1 MISIGMRRL
10 LILPLL
16 ALVTLFCFQIAGNFR
31 PSLTPQVIAQPKT
44 RATAPDTGHEKS
56 RAAELVRRSIAA
68 DWNEVLKWL
77 RSKPAPDANDVRKKL
92 TEIKYKW
99 TGVDPQALAQAL
111 KTLLDSGQDIPTGM
125 GFAVGNH
132 GFLADW
138 PTMRVFLLDLLA
150 ASDPE
155 MAIETAREILDTARS
170 AEEYA
175 VALRSLTRPGMGR
188 ADDTELLNR
197 FDHLLARQ
205 DWQNSPG
212 FFEAFDLPRFV
223 GSSDA
228 ARLLA
233 SWEGNDKLRSMALH
247 EFAADHPAEVIGAFQ
262 GSSDLPADL
271 MARADP
277 ADPEQ
282 LAAVDAYLHD
292 PSLTKEEV
300 ASFLNAFPLRSATTG
315 YRLYGK
321 TPTPYTFDHITA
333 GDRKAAELA
342 EAWANDSTL
351 SAYQKEINELRNRL
365 SMWMESA
372 R

>member
-1 MISIGMRRL
+1 MISLKMRRL
-10 LILPLL
+10 FLLPLL
-16 ALVTLFCFQIAGNFR
+16 ALVTLFCFQISGNIR
-31 PSLTPQVIAQPKT
+31 PDVRQQGSAQTKT
-44 RATAPDTGHEKS
+44 RATAPDIEHEKS
-56 RAAELVRRSIAA
+56 RAANLVRRSIAG
-68 DWNEVLKWL
+68 DWNEILKWL

-111 KTLLDSGQDIPTGM
+111 KSLLASGQDVPTGM
-125 GFAVGNH
+125 GFVVGNH
-132 GFLADW
+132 GFLTDW

-155 MAIETAREILDTARS
+155 MAIEIAREILDTARS

-188 ADDTELLNR
+188 ADDSELLDR
-197 FDHLLARQ
+197 FDQLLTRKE
-205 DWQNSPG
+205 WQNSPG

-233 SWEGNDKLRSMALH
+233 SWEGNDKLQSMALH

-262 GSSDLPADL
+262 GSSDLPAEL

-277 ADPEQ
+277 ADPKQ

-321 TPTPYTFDHITA
+321 TPTPYTFDRITA
-333 GDRKAAELA
+333 GDRKAAQLA
-342 EAWANDSTL
+342 EAWATDSTL
-351 SAYQKEINELRNRL
+351 SAHRNEINELRNRL